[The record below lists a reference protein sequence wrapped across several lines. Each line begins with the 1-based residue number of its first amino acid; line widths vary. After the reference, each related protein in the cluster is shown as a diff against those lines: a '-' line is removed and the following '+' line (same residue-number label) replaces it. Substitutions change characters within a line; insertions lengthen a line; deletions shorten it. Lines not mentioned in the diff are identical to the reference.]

1 MTEKMGVEASDR
13 FSTLSKL
20 LHWTTAVLVLLM
32 LYGGFTLSKETVTT
46 HASIGIVILALMIVW
61 LTWNRVGPKRPAR
74 VSGPR
79 WQEILSLAV
88 HHSLYAC
95 IALQPLLGL
104 LLATTS
110 KYNLV
115 VFGAVGLQLQQNDL
129 LHDIGSE
136 LHEINGFLIAGL
148 VALHVAGAL
157 YHALIIKDNVLK
169 RMLPF
174 AKA

>member
-1 MTEKMGVEASDR
+1 MSDKMARDVSGR
-13 FSTLSKL
+13 FSGVTKL
-20 LHWTTAVLVLLM
+20 LHWTVAALVLLM

-46 HASIGIVILALMIVW
+46 HASIGIVVLALMIVW

-74 VSGPR
+74 ATGPR

-88 HHSLYAC
+88 HHTLYA
-95 IALQPLLGL
+95 ALVLQPLLGL

-110 KYNLV
+110 KNNLV
-115 VFGAVGLQLQQNDL
+115 VFGLFGLQIQQHDV
-129 LHDIGSE
+129 LHDIGAE

-148 VALHVAGAL
+148 VTLHVAAAL
-157 YHALIIKDNVLK
+157 YHALILKDNVLK

>member
-1 MTEKMGVEASDR
+1 MSENMTSDVSGR
-13 FSTLSKL
+13 FSGATKL
-20 LHWTTAVLVLLM
+20 LHWTIAVMVLLM

-46 HASIGIVILALMIVW
+46 HASLGIVILALMIVW
-61 LTWNRVGPKRPAR
+61 LTWNRVGPKRPPR
-74 VSGPR
+74 VAGPR

-95 IALQPLLGL
+95 ITLQPLLGL

-110 KYNLV
+110 KHNLV
-115 VFGAVGLQLQQNDL
+115 VFGAIGLQLQQNDQ
-129 LHDIGSE
+129 LHEIGAE
-136 LHEINGFLIAGL
+136 LHEINGFLIAAL
-148 VALHVAGAL
+148 VAVHILAAL

-174 AKA
+174 AKV